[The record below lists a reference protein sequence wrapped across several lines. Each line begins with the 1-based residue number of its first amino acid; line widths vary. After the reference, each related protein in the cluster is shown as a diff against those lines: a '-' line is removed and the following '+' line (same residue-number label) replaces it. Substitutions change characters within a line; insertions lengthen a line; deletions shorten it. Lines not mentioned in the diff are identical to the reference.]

1 MFVPE
6 TGKGIIPRDAAN
18 HHSEVCH
25 TILKRV
31 LEKSSIKLSEIDVFA
46 YSRGPGLPPCLKVG
60 AVFARTLA
68 IKYNKPLMDVNHPVA
83 HIEIGKLTTG
93 TKDPVVLYVSGGN
106 TQILAFASGRYRTFG
121 ETLDIPIGNALD
133 QLARTAGL
141 PNPGGPNIEKAAV
154 GGKYVEL
161 PYVVKG
167 MDLSFAGI
175 VTAAEKL
182 LKNGASVNDVCFSM
196 QETCFAM
203 LLEVTERALAHTGKK
218 EAIIVGGVAA
228 NKRFKNM
235 LDIMC
240 KERGAEAFA
249 VPIEYSMDNGTMI
262 AWTGMLQFKSGWKD
276 SKKMKID
283 PNWRG
288 DETDITWMQSL

>member
-167 MDLSFAGI
+167 MDLSFA
-175 VTAAEKL
+175 
-182 LKNGASVNDVCFSM
+182 
-196 QETCFAM
+196 
-203 LLEVTERALAHTGKK
+203 
-218 EAIIVGGVAA
+218 
-228 NKRFKNM
+228 
-235 LDIMC
+235 
-240 KERGAEAFA
+240 
-249 VPIEYSMDNGTMI
+249 
-262 AWTGMLQFKSGWKD
+262 
-276 SKKMKID
+276 
-283 PNWRG
+283 
-288 DETDITWMQSL
+288 